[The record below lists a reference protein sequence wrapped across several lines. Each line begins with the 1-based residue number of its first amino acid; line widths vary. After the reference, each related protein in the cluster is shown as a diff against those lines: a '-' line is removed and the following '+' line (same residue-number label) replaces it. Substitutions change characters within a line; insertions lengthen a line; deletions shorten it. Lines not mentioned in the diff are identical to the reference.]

1 MISVGLHRAATSAGG
16 LRGRPS
22 VAFRGKSMARS
33 MVPSGR
39 HASDSRRVAPAI
51 VKNDRIP
58 SGVKLRALPFLWCS
72 LALFLGGCPKRQ
84 APTRIVY
91 VPSPPPAATQASAAG
106 APPMVIEEPAPPE
119 EPPAPSPQPTT
130 NPEPAQRRRRVLR
143 REAPAAA
150 PENTPETTEPLTP
163 QVPSQVPSLEP
174 RESSA
179 QEAALRR
186 QIQGLQDDVRQ
197 RIAKLSRAGLSGAD
211 RKTLDDA
218 RTFFAQSTRALN
230 DADLQRALNL
240 ARKASLL
247 VSALE
252 P

>member
-1 MISVGLHRAATSAGG
+1 
-16 LRGRPS
+16 
-22 VAFRGKSMARS
+22 
-33 MVPSGR
+33 
-39 HASDSRRVAPAI
+39 
-51 VKNDRIP
+51 
-58 SGVKLRALPFLWCS
+58 
-72 LALFLGGCPKRQ
+72 
-84 APTRIVY
+84 
-91 VPSPPPAATQASAAG
+91 
-106 APPMVIEEPAPPE
+106 MVIEEPAPPE
-119 EPPAPSPQPTT
+119 EPPAPSPQPASQ
-130 NPEPAQRRRRVLR
+130 PEPARRPRRRLR
-143 REAPAAA
+143 TEPPAAA
-150 PENTPETTEPLTP
+150 AETTPETTEPPPTP
-163 QVPSQVPSLEP
+163 QVPSLEP

-186 QIQGLQDDVRQ
+186 QIQALQDDVRQ

-211 RKTLDDA
+211 RKTLEDA